1 MGGSQ
6 YLRVW
11 HNGGRTIK
19 LDQAEFIDMGP
30 LSRDL
35 DFMLQFRGLERALTG
50 GTIGY
55 PKHEPTGGLH

>member
-11 HNGGRTIK
+11 HNGGGTIK
-19 LDQAEFIDMGP
+19 LDQAEFIDMDP

-35 DFMLQFRGLERALTG
+35 AFMLQFRGLERALTG

-55 PKHEPTGGLH
+55 PKT